1 MSPTISESPS
11 NTVEALA
18 TRIEVQWDFRTN
30 DGPVLFFFD
39 RVDWDPATNHVF
51 SREYDRTLR
60 LQIADLLDGV
70 YAITDPVTG
79 DEVLE
84 PGWKL
89 MALIKAATDRTWLNA
104 SVPAMSIAV
113 PEQPS
118 VGTDPVGEPVT
129 LP

>member
-1 MSPTISESPS
+1 MPPILSTSPS

-39 RVDWDPATNHVF
+39 RVDWDPKANHVY

-60 LQIADLLDGV
+60 VQIKDLLEGE
-70 YAITDPVTG
+70 YTITDPFTG
-79 DEVLE
+79 EQVLE

-89 MALIKAATDRTWLNA
+89 MALIKAATDRTWSDA
-104 SVPAMSIAV
+104 SMPAISVGAPKGTDVGIAPVGEVIAV
-113 PEQPS
+113 P
-118 VGTDPVGEPVT
+118 
-129 LP
+129 

>member
-1 MSPTISESPS
+1 MPPIISESPS
-11 NTVEALA
+11 NTIEALA
-18 TRIEVQWDFRTN
+18 TRIEVQWDYRTN

-39 RVDWDPATNHVF
+39 RVDWDPVASHVY

-60 LQIADLLDGV
+60 AQIKDLVEGE
-70 YAITDPVTG
+70 YAITDPATG
-79 DEVLE
+79 EELLE

-104 SVPAMSIAV
+104 SVPFMPTAS

-118 VGTDPVGEPVT
+118 VEDGV
-129 LP
+129 